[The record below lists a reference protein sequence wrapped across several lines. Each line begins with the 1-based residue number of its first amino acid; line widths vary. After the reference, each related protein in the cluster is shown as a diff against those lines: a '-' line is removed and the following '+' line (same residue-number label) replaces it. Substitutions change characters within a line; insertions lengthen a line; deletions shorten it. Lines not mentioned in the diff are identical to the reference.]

1 MTPQFVPT
9 VACGSRGIHESAAA
23 RLDFAYFGVATI
35 RAQDQQPDPAKLKAD
50 AQKVVSIIKSRLGGC
65 CPMKRREFMTL
76 VAGAAS
82 PLAARAQQTDRMS
95 ADRCADGM
103 VRK

>member
-1 MTPQFVPT
+1 MNRLLLVW
-9 VACGSRGIHESAAA
+9 ILLISASP
-23 RLDFAYFGVATI
+23 LY
-35 RAQDQQPDPAKLKAD
+35 AQGQQPDPAKLKAD
-50 AQKVVSIIKSRLGGC
+50 AQKVASIIKSRLGGC

>member
-1 MTPQFVPT
+1 
-9 VACGSRGIHESAAA
+9 
-23 RLDFAYFGVATI
+23 
-35 RAQDQQPDPAKLKAD
+35 
-50 AQKVVSIIKSRLGGC
+50 
-65 CPMKRREFMTL
+65 MKRREFMTL

>member
-1 MTPQFVPT
+1 
-9 VACGSRGIHESAAA
+9 
-23 RLDFAYFGVATI
+23 
-35 RAQDQQPDPAKLKAD
+35 
-50 AQKVVSIIKSRLGGC
+50 
-65 CPMKRREFMTL
+65 MKRREFMTL

-95 ADRCADGM
+95 